1 MATPQ
6 HLIKVAIFV
15 RDLLQ
20 VDEQMIKFGRDNWY
34 QESTTP
40 DVIVIDE
47 LSALPIGRT
56 EDYDGDTESMRYGER
71 TRRTVTINFYGD
83 TAYQHVQSLKLLQA
97 SQASYELQRDL
108 GIAIMQHTNVA
119 DLRQTIGTEFS
130 SRYEMTLVM
139 RETEAANVATLRID
153 EPQFTVIDEQGET

>member
-6 HLIKVAIFV
+6 YLIKVALFV

-56 EDYDGDTESMRYGER
+56 EDYDGDAEIMTHSER

-83 TAYQHVQSLKLLQA
+83 TAYQHVQSLKLLQP
-97 SQASYELQRDL
+97 SQASYELQRNL
-108 GIAIMQHTNVA
+108 GIAIRLHSNVA

-130 SRYEMTLVM
+130 NRYEMTLTVQ
-139 RETEAANVATLRID
+139 ETEAATVATLRID